1 MYIKSKKGYCEF
13 WNQGEYFDTT
23 TGQCED
29 WDRTCGL
36 YWHYQTSWFEWQEGE
51 FLDTDTLT
59 CVTAC
64 NYPKI
69 SINDSQFSVENVWR
83 SPNFYV
89 NPSSTSILEIGS
101 IEHPYKSMKPLMSEI
116 LNHHSNQDKEISIYI
131 KENTNMYLEDE
142 TNYIINITK
151 VSLTSYSDSG
161 SDPIMATLYPTKT
174 VQSGENKKTAFSIL
188 QNTDLD
194 LDKVIAESDMTVA
207 EIGRI
212 QIGDVTI
219 LLLRSNFEMSNIEV
233 KKEYSDSE
241 IGSRFLLPV
250 YLQDKLVNITN
261 WSFNLSDRILYSLDP
276 LNIHFENNFIDPYA
290 LTYGIA
296 SQTTWNYPEASTTWN
311 IYVNNITMTFSSDQI
326 TVEAQDIFG
335 VSGSSNASV
344 TNINIIGKLLQ

>member
-1 MYIKSKKGYCEF
+1 
-13 WNQGEYFDTT
+13 
-23 TGQCED
+23 
-29 WDRTCGL
+29 
-36 YWHYQTSWFEWQEGE
+36 
-51 FLDTDTLT
+51 
-59 CVTAC
+59 
-64 NYPKI
+64 
-69 SINDSQFSVENVWR
+69 
-83 SPNFYV
+83 
-89 NPSSTSILEIGS
+89 
-101 IEHPYKSMKPLMSEI
+101 MKPLMSEI

-194 LDKVIAESDMTVA
+194 LDKVITESDMTVA

-233 KKEYSDSE
+233 KKDYSDSE

-261 WSFNLSDRILYSLDP
+261 
-276 LNIHFENNFIDPYA
+276 
-290 LTYGIA
+290 
-296 SQTTWNYPEASTTWN
+296 
-311 IYVNNITMTFSSDQI
+311 
-326 TVEAQDIFG
+326 
-335 VSGSSNASV
+335 
-344 TNINIIGKLLQ
+344 